1 MKTLCERQIQRITSY
16 LNYKNFNNNIFK
28 EHIKLNLEKFNITE
42 ISIMYF
48 QGFCL
53 SVLDSF
59 TSLKKNMLEPIN
71 INS

>member
-1 MKTLCERQIQRITSY
+1 MKTLCERQIQRITCY

-42 ISIMYF
+42 ISLMYF
-48 QGFCL
+48 QDFCL

-59 TSLKKNMLEPIN
+59 TSLKKKYVRANKH
-71 INS
+71 